1 MKRVVHKYDALAR
14 RILGE
19 YGEYQMFAEDAKISR
34 SALSQK
40 LDGKSKI
47 NTAEMFEWCR
57 LLNVSA
63 MEIPLLFDIN
73 GTMPK
78 VMSA

>member
-1 MKRVVHKYDALAR
+1 MKRIEHMYEKLYR
-14 RILGE
+14 RIITE
-19 YGEYQMFAEDAKISR
+19 YGELQLFAEDAEISR

-47 NTAEMFEWCR
+47 DVTEMFRWCK
-57 LLNVSA
+57 LLNVSPL
-63 MEIPLLFDIN
+63 EIPLLFDAS
-73 GTMPK
+73 GTMRA